1 MCRLSHQRP
10 LETVAVPVQY
20 WNQPASSG
28 LYMKGK
34 VNHDPTQL

>member
-1 MCRLSHQRP
+1 M
-10 LETVAVPVQY
+10 VAVPVQY

-34 VNHDPTQL
+34 VNHDSPQL